1 MELPPSSSALG
12 AGYIFVGP
20 DCVFVGGP
28 SGAQPAGATDASLTW
43 KTDSGET
50 ANVML
55 YSATGDGSGTLTGQ
69 TSADATVTIS
79 PKASSESAF
88 ERGIAAAWSAARDA
102 TTSSGDRLRARQG
115 SPGRQGP
122 RREMAPW

>member
-1 MELPPSSSALG
+1 MAMLVA
-12 AGYIFVGP
+12 
-20 DCVFVGGP
+20 
-28 SGAQPAGATDASLTW
+28 
-43 KTDSGET
+43 DSGET

-88 ERGIAAAWSAARDA
+88 ERGIAAAWSAASAPQERWQ
-102 TTSSGDRLRARQG
+102 GRVEGKVGEVRWFRAQD
-115 SPGRQGP
+115 GRPAVRVEALEGEVFTVHRP
-122 RREMAPW
+122 